1 MKALLPIALLSA
13 VGLSGCGGFSG
24 LDSSSSFACKAPPG
38 VSCQS
43 ISGTHANAEAGALPY
58 QLKEKTPNGK
68 EASDSSGAALAPY
81 NQGPASKKISPRD
94 MNASNSG
101 IPVRQPPLVL
111 RVWIA
116 PYEDEGGDLY
126 DQSYLYTMVHSGKWM
141 IEANQKQI
149 SNQFRPVYPLNRNAS
164 KETDAP
170 ATQSTTVAPLNQPM
184 QNSGSFK
191 EN

>member
-1 MKALLPIALLSA
+1 MKFLIPFVCLAAA
-13 VGLSGCGGFSG
+13 GLSGCAGFNG
-24 LDSSSSFACKAPPG
+24 LDASSSFACKAPPG

-58 QLKEKTPNGK
+58 QLEEKTPKGQL
-68 EASDSSGAALAPY
+68 ASNSSDTKPAAY
-81 NQGPASKKISPRD
+81 NQGTSSNKVSPRD

-149 SNQFRPVYPLNRNAS
+149 SNQFKPVYPLNRNAP
-164 KETDAP
+164 KENEHP
-170 ATQSTTVAPLNQPM
+170 ATQSATVAPLNQAM
-184 QNSGSFK
+184 QNQGNSK